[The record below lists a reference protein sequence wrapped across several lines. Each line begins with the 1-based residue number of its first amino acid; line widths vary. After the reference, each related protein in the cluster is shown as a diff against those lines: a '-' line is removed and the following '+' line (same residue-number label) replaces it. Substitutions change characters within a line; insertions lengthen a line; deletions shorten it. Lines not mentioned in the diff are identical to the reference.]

1 MTEAV
6 PAFFRLID
14 LSGVP
19 VPDFVEALDYEAIRK
34 SAIDFFVSLEPSY
47 TALLESDMAIKIIEA
62 FAYREFV
69 LRQRVND
76 AARANTIT
84 EAAANDLDVIAAF
97 FNTARMDGES
107 DASLRRRAQ
116 LAINAM
122 AVAGP
127 RRAYEYHALSASTAV
142 VDVGVHSPAAGEIVV
157 TVLGYE
163 DVATNE
169 ATASEKAI
177 GAALFEQPAGG
188 TIVRIL
194 NRPSSAVI
202 AAVREAV
209 TSEGVRPLT
218 DMVTVRVPSA
228 IEFTIDAALT
238 IYPGPDGAAVVASAK
253 SSLTKYLR
261 SVRRVSYD
269 ATRSGIIAALTV
281 PGVQNVTLSSPLADI
296 AAGPYD
302 LPVCTS
308 VAVAVDRVDV

>member
-19 VPDFVEALDYEAIRK
+19 VPDFVEALDHEAIRK
-34 SAIDFFVSLEPSY
+34 SAIDYFVSLDPSY

-84 EAAANDLDVIAAF
+84 ESVSNDLDVIAAF
-97 FNTARMDGES
+97 FNTARLDGES

-116 LAINAM
+116 LAINSM

-142 VDVGVHSPAAGEIVV
+142 VDIGVHSPAAGEIVV

-163 DVATNE
+163 DVAAND

-177 GAALFEQPAGG
+177 GAALFDQPAGG
-188 TIVRIL
+188 STARIL
-194 NRPSSAVI
+194 NRSSSAVV
-202 AAVREAV
+202 AAVRGAV
-209 TSEGVRPLT
+209 SSDAVRPLT
-218 DMVTVRVPSA
+218 DMLTVRVPSVL
-228 IEFTIDAALT
+228 EFSINATLT
-238 IYPGPDGAAVVASAK
+238 IYPGPDGAAVTASAK
-253 SSLTKYLR
+253 ASLAKYLR

-281 PGVQNVTLSSPLADI
+281 PGVQNVILGSPLADI
-296 AAGPYD
+296 VAGPYD

-308 VAVAVDRVDV
+308 LAVAVDRVDV